1 MIFLSVDASAPA
13 YIHKLARDIS
23 ILLAGRRLDT
33 FSVTKLPSAVP
44 AAQIIFIPDEMQKKA
59 VYDIIHRHVKEDSKK
74 ELTLTEQIILRF
86 F

>member
-44 AAQIIFIPDEMQKKA
+44 AAQIIFIPDESGGPTPAFSDGAAWRRTSDNA
-59 VYDIIHRHVKEDSKK
+59 VVS
-74 ELTLTEQIILRF
+74 
-86 F
+86 